1 MFFRLYVHCVCL
13 FLCHALKDRTAGGG
27 GLLCVADA
35 GAECFMFWFLQF
47 FIIIF
52 FFFTG
57 DHSNKVTNIYIFLNF
72 PSFFSVTLDYR
83 NDKMIIMGIKVNLPL
98 ILSEIQCIP
107 SLSWYFYI
115 I

>member
-1 MFFRLYVHCVCL
+1 MSFCLYVHCVCL

-52 FFFTG
+52 FFLQETVVI
-57 DHSNKVTNIYIFLNF
+57 KLQIYIFLNF